1 MNKKKILFVATVTG
15 HIKAFHTPYLKFF
28 KEMGY
33 EVHVA
38 SKGNDKIEYCD
49 EHFDIPFSRSPLKSQ
64 NIKSYK
70 MLKNIINSNQY
81 EIIHCHTPV
90 GGVLTRLAAK
100 KARKNGVRVIYTAH
114 GFHFY
119 KGAPLKNWII
129 YYPIE
134 RYLSRYTD
142 TLITITKE
150 DYELAKKKFK
160 KVKNIEYVHGVGL
173 DTSRFDVNIKE
184 NDIRLLKKEL
194 GIGTDNIVLSY
205 VAELNVNKNQMFLI
219 KAIQELIK
227 ENKRYIL
234 LLIGKGNKKEE
245 YEKFVKENGLKEHIK
260 ILGKRNDIPQLLK
273 LTDIYVASSIREG
286 LPVNIMEAMYMNL
299 PIIATDNRGH
309 RELLGDGIGY
319 LSNDITQFIDEI
331 KRISAL
337 QNHDEFNNNKENAM
351 KYSLKNIMNEMK
363 RIYNIDKN
371 IKEVN

>member
-1 MNKKKILFVATVTG
+1 MSEKKILFVATVTG
-15 HIKAFHTPYLKFF
+15 HIKAFHTPYLKLF

-38 SKGNDKIEYCD
+38 SKGNDEIEYCD
-49 EHFDIPFSRSPLKSQ
+49 KHYDIPFSRLPLKKE
-64 NIKSYK
+64 NIKAYK

-100 KARKNGVRVIYTAH
+100 KARKNGTRVIYTAH

-119 KGAPLKNWII
+119 KGAPLKNWLI

-134 RYLSRYTD
+134 KYLSRYTD

-173 DTSRFDVNIKE
+173 DTSRFDINIE
-184 NDIRLLKKEL
+184 DNDLNLLRKNL
-194 GIGTDNIVLSY
+194 GITTDNIVLSY
-205 VAELNVNKNQMFLI
+205 VAELNANKNQMFLF
-219 KAIQELIK
+219 KVIQELIK
-227 ENKRYIL
+227 ENKNYVL

-245 YEKFVKENGLKEHIK
+245 YEEFVKQNGLEEHIK
-260 ILGKRNDIPQLLK
+260 ILGKRSDIPQLLK
-273 LTDIYVASSIREG
+273 ITNIYVASSIREG
-286 LPVNIMEAMYMNL
+286 LPVNIMEAMYMAL

-309 RELLGDGIGY
+309 RELLGDGTGY
-319 LSNDITQFIDEI
+319 ISNDFTQYVNEI

-337 QNHDEFNNNKENAM
+337 QNGMKLSNKENAM
-351 KYSLKNIMNEMK
+351 KYSLKNIMNKMK
-363 RIYNIDKN
+363 TIYNIDKN
-371 IKEVN
+371 INEIN

>member
-1 MNKKKILFVATVTG
+1 MNNKKILFVATVTG
-15 HIKAFHTPYLKFF
+15 HIKAFHTPYLKLF

-38 SKGNDKIEYCD
+38 SKGNDEIKYCD
-49 EHFDIPFSRSPLKSQ
+49 QHFEIPFSRTPLKKQ
-64 NIKSYK
+64 NIMAYK
-70 MLKNIINSNQY
+70 MLKKIINLNQY

-100 KARKNGVRVIYTAH
+100 KARKKATRVIYTAH

-119 KGAPLKNWII
+119 KGAPLKNWFI

-134 RYLSRYTD
+134 KYLSRYTD

-173 DTSRFDVNIKE
+173 DTSRFDVNIEE
-184 NDIRLLKKEL
+184 NDIKLLRTEL
-194 GIGTDNIVLSY
+194 GITTDNIILSY
-205 VAELNVNKNQMFLI
+205 VAELNANKNQMFLI
-219 KAIQELIK
+219 KVIQELIK
-227 ENKRYIL
+227 ENKRYVL

-245 YEKFVKENGLKEHIK
+245 YEQYVKQNKLEEHVK

-286 LPVNIMEAMYMNL
+286 LPVNIMEAMYMGL

-319 LSNDITQFIDEI
+319 ISNDFTHYKDEI
-331 KRISAL
+331 KRISNS
-337 QNHDEFNNNKENAM
+337 QNNIAFNNKENAM
-351 KYSLKNIMNEMK
+351 KYSLKNIMNKMK
-363 RIYNIDKN
+363 DIYIIDHN
-371 IKEVN
+371 VNETN